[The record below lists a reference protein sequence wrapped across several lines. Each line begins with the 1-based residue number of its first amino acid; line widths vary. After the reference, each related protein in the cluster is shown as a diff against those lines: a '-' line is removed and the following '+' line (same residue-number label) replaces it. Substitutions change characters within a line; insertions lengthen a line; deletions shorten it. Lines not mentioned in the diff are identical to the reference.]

1 MLRLRKQLGFT
12 QHEVKARKAIFV
24 KKQVTAELVKED
36 ARYLQIQIFKCES
49 DWAYAM
55 MLKQRT
61 TQKSAK
67 FNPNRA
73 RVHSIK
79 RFKRACQNVRQLAV
93 DWLDNMSQ
101 LEIEAY
107 QLQIEASYYIEV
119 QEYAKALD
127 MLLKA
132 KFIYEKVAATKDELD
147 QAIYQERCSHIDTF
161 IRLCSSQLSSGV

>member
-12 QHEVKARKAIFV
+12 QHELKARKAVFI
-24 KKQVTAELVKED
+24 KKEVTSELVQED
-36 ARYLQIQIFKCES
+36 VRYLQIQIFKCES

-79 RFKRACQNVRQLAV
+79 RFKRACQNSKNLAV
-93 DWLDNMSQ
+93 EWLDN
-101 LEIEAY
+101 
-107 QLQIEASYYIEV
+107 
-119 QEYAKALD
+119 
-127 MLLKA
+127 
-132 KFIYEKVAATKDELD
+132 
-147 QAIYQERCSHIDTF
+147 
-161 IRLCSSQLSSGV
+161 LS